1 MEKCS
6 SSISSGR
13 EGQDGGSGVDHCGP
27 AAFSLNRTEA
37 LCSFPQLVER
47 SPRADCRPIVK
58 WLRFGIAYRACERR
72 PPAQRRPEGKGQK
85 LAAARIANGE
95 RDAGVLKMPRRRA
108 DGRTEDGGRDGQPP
122 PWAQNAS
129 GSEKEAAAATKVAFI
144 QPQPPQYRCNG
155 RWTPPPPLQCIA
167 RFFPLGL
174 WKEGGM
180 ERMAITARLRAPP
193 PLSLPPAPPD

>member
-95 RDAGVLKMPRRRA
+95 RDARVLKMPRGRR
-108 DGRTEDGGRDGQPP
+108 P

-129 GSEKEAAAATKVAFI
+129 GSGKEAAAAAKVAFI
-144 QPQPPQYRCNG
+144 QAPISLQRPRPPQQLEVLANRDLVT
-155 RWTPPPPLQCIA
+155 R
-167 RFFPLGL
+167 
-174 WKEGGM
+174 
-180 ERMAITARLRAPP
+180 
-193 PLSLPPAPPD
+193 